1 MVCLF
6 GSLPSESGG
15 GREPGSMSFPCGT
28 ISASRKLPFPGD
40 FCGDGEECPRVT
52 LRPPGLGGRGWG
64 PGVTQG
70 PGSAGP
76 RGGRGEGAAGRGVG
90 RGRAWRTARRSRCR
104 RCRALAGPS
113 IRLSSSAPS
122 GRSLRPHRPGPA
134 RGQRPGGGGCVRTP
148 SWEGSGVG
156 VGKGSREG
164 QSRGSASDSKTS
176 PTHSGDGEVSA
187 CGAERRHHSP
197 PAKGGP
203 TCSWE
208 PGSPFRLLS
217 AALLCPSSVT

>member
-134 RGQRPGGGGCVRTP
+134 RGQRPGGGGLRSHTVLGR
-148 SWEGSGVG
+148 
-156 VGKGSREG
+156 
-164 QSRGSASDSKTS
+164 QRG
-176 PTHSGDGEVSA
+176 
-187 CGAERRHHSP
+187 
-197 PAKGGP
+197 GG
-203 TCSWE
+203 
-208 PGSPFRLLS
+208 G
-217 AALLCPSSVT
+217 